1 MKYEKQILAVA
12 DRTTET
18 TLYIS
23 VRTAAH
29 QMDYT

>member
-12 DRTTET
+12 DRTTKT
-18 TLYIS
+18 MLYIS
-23 VRTAAH
+23 GRTAAH